1 LSSCTGRAIDH
12 DDGLVT
18 GIGPGTKTVVNEY
31 IAIAVTTTPKSDTFV
46 LTTPVARLAEQAAAE
61 GLAAATV
68 LLVRSRDDGE
78 MK

>member
-1 LSSCTGRAIDH
+1 LSSLRGRANDH
-12 DDGLVT
+12 DDGLIT

-46 LTTPVARLAEQAAAE
+46 LTTPAAGLAEQAAAE

-68 LLVRSRDDGE
+68 LLVRSQYDGE